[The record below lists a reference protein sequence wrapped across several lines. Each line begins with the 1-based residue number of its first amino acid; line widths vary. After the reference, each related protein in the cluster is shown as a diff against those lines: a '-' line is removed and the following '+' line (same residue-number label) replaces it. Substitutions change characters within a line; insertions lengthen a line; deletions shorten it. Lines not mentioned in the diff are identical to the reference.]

1 MCTLCCRK
9 QYICSYDPGLD
20 CPAGWVSHQGSC
32 YWASSI
38 LASWLTAQTLCK
50 VTTRPGNGTLR
61 KGPKLYCNLWQFF
74 KLKRLNSV
82 SNVKALIG

>member
-1 MCTLCCRK
+1 MTRLPVTVQSRVIAVLYCTVLCCRK

-32 YWASSI
+32 YWVSSI

-50 VTTRPGNGTLR
+50 VTNTTVTGT
-61 KGPKLYCNLWQFF
+61 
-74 KLKRLNSV
+74 
-82 SNVKALIG
+82 

>member
-1 MCTLCCRK
+1 MGRK

-50 VTTRPGNGTLR
+50 VTNRLCNGNGT
-61 KGPKLYCNLWQFF
+61 
-74 KLKRLNSV
+74 
-82 SNVKALIG
+82 